1 MMCLHPFIKYDK
13 DKATRFQML
22 PCGKCIPCKINRTME
37 WCIRLEYE
45 MLENKHSCFLTLTYD
60 DEHLP
65 KDNNLHKKDLQNFI
79 KRFRESIPNYVK
91 YYAVGEYGEE
101 QKIYYSKS
109 PKGEQTGILPHGR
122 PHYHLIVFGVDEN
135 NCEELRE
142 ILADC
147 WKNCARD
154 MFIEE
159 KYKCVGTVTPDSIK
173 YVTDYCQKK
182 GTDPHEEILFGEHY
196 ETPFSLQSQGL
207 GLSGFLKENPE
218 VYQDGTIFYNGRK
231 YPIPRYFRKKLD
243 LPPTFKELEND
254 PYKEFALKNG
264 LVKYE
269 DVEQFE
275 KMPPGHKYNPYYELI
290 RDKYP
295 EHLEEVEK
303 MLRARNNLR
312 GDKKI

>member
-13 DKATRFQML
+13 EKMTRFQML
-22 PCGKCIPCKINRTME
+22 PCGKCIPCKINRTIE

-45 MLENKHSCFLTLTYD
+45 MLENKHSCFITLTYD

-65 KDNNLHKKDLQNFI
+65 KDNNLHKKDLQNFL
-79 KRFRESIPNYVK
+79 KRFRESVPQYIK

-101 QKIYYSKS
+101 EKNYFS
-109 PKGEQTGILPHGR
+109 PNGILPHGR
-122 PHYHLIVFGVDEN
+122 PHYHLIVFGIDEN

-142 ILADC
+142 ILAST
-147 WKNCARD
+147 WQKCARN

-182 GTDPHEEILFGEHY
+182 GTDLHEQILFGEHF

-218 VYQDGTIFYNGRK
+218 IYQDGTIFYNGRK
-231 YPIPRYFRKKLD
+231 YPIPRYFRKKLN
-243 LPPTFKELEND
+243 LPSTFCELEND
-254 PYKEFALKNG
+254 PYKTYCLEHG
-264 LVKYE
+264 LVKYS
-269 DVEQFE
+269 DVEEFE
-275 KMPPGHKYNPYYELI
+275 KLPPAVKINPYFELI
-290 RDKYP
+290 KDKHP
-295 EHLEEVEK
+295 EHLEEVISCSQQFFNFFK
-303 MLRARNNLR
+303 MFRVFIF
-312 GDKKI
+312 D